1 MVDAKVLV
9 IVVTYN
15 GAKWFDRCFGSLYAS
30 KVPVDIFV
38 VDNGSYDMTVERLQD
53 LDLRGGTAIE
63 TEYMASESKLVKLVI
78 AEKNL
83 GFGRANNL
91 GLKYA
96 LENGYDYIY
105 LMNEDAWVEP
115 DTIGKMIAASKTN
128 PSYGILSPMQMTA
141 DKTKMD
147 PRFAKRFPGR
157 PEGVAKDSVSASKG
171 YAAGSVEVA
180 EVVPVKFVMAA
191 HWLITRDC
199 LETVGGFSPAFS
211 HYGEDDNYI
220 HRAIWHGF
228 SIGVV
233 PDAIAVH
240 DREKRK
246 ETKAQRMRLKSV
258 ASIVKISNPL
268 NNLAWR
274 LFLQPL
280 ELFGIGIR
288 YDSLQSMKDAITM
301 IGGYRDLIRIRKESK
316 TKCPFL

>member
-1 MVDAKVLV
+1 
-9 IVVTYN
+9 
-15 GAKWFDRCFGSLYAS
+15 
-30 KVPVDIFV
+30 
-38 VDNGSYDMTVERLQD
+38 
-53 LDLRGGTAIE
+53 
-63 TEYMASESKLVKLVI
+63 MASESKLVKLVI

-191 HWLITRDC
+191 HWLIQGTVLRL
-199 LETVGGFSPAFS
+199 LEVFRLLSRIMERMIIIFIGR
-211 HYGEDDNYI
+211 YGMVSLLE
-220 HRAIWHGF
+220 
-228 SIGVV
+228 SC
-233 PDAIAVH
+233 
-240 DREKRK
+240 
-246 ETKAQRMRLKSV
+246 RML
-258 ASIVKISNPL
+258 
-268 NNLAWR
+268 
-274 LFLQPL
+274 
-280 ELFGIGIR
+280 
-288 YDSLQSMKDAITM
+288 LQSMTVRNVRRLRRR
-301 IGGYRDLIRIRKESK
+301 G
-316 TKCPFL
+316 